1 MTDSVLVIGGGI
13 AGLTAA
19 LQCAEAGAR
28 VTVVEKNAVIGG
40 KLAAAM
46 ATKSSVGT
54 GIDGVPVPKL
64 DQVQSAGN
72 IEVITLAELQSIEGK
87 PGLFE
92 TEVCERARF
101 VTDACTRCN
110 HCKPVCP
117 VPLSNEFD
125 AGLTHRKAIY
135 TPLVECYPKPWAID
149 IDACLNTPPNY
160 LPCNRCTEVCED
172 EAIHF
177 DMPLTTVHKRQV
189 GAVIVAIGVDVVTDS
204 AREIGYGAHPDI
216 VTTAEM
222 ERLLTAPGPTGGFAA
237 KPSDEDYPASVLMVL
252 DDLTELAVDTAASQL
267 RRLSEQNVGT
277 LGLLIATQPSD
288 DDLAKLQQVLPNGVT
303 VDSGFLK
310 KLEGTADSGIRVSYA
325 EFTSNQV
332 PERYYDM
339 VVLGVDT
346 RPVVGA
352 PELAAL
358 LGAEADDDG
367 YILDCPEGIYAV
379 GGSCKPTV
387 LSETVGD
394 AKAAATEALA
404 HLDPRL
410 LKTAPASQ
418 IAESTGLSE
427 DVLQAQLER
436 ALHAILGA
444 AD

>member
-1 MTDSVLVIGGGI
+1 
-13 AGLTAA
+13 
-19 LQCAEAGAR
+19 
-28 VTVVEKNAVIGG
+28 
-40 KLAAAM
+40 
-46 ATKSSVGT
+46 
-54 GIDGVPVPKL
+54 
-64 DQVQSAGN
+64 
-72 IEVITLAELQSIEGK
+72 
-87 PGLFE
+87 
-92 TEVCERARF
+92 
-101 VTDACTRCN
+101 
-110 HCKPVCP
+110 
-117 VPLSNEFD
+117 
-125 AGLTHRKAIY
+125 
-135 TPLVECYPKPWAID
+135 
-149 IDACLNTPPNY
+149 
-160 LPCNRCTEVCED
+160 
-172 EAIHF
+172 
-177 DMPLTTVHKRQV
+177 
-189 GAVIVAIGVDVVTDS
+189 
-204 AREIGYGAHPDI
+204 
-216 VTTAEM
+216 
-222 ERLLTAPGPTGGFAA
+222 
-237 KPSDEDYPASVLMVL
+237 
-252 DDLTELAVDTAASQL
+252 LAVDTAASQL